1 MSETRDKDALTRA
14 LAAWPAAEKPQSDWD
29 DMAAA
34 VVDRIEAGDPGTTKS
49 YLADEKIFAA
59 PVGQL
64 PEEGHNSAHA
74 SPVSTRDAKKPT
86 PENGPMSFAADR
98 EGERKSLQDLARL
111 ASLTPAPPSTAPKS
125 PAARAGEAKGD
136 DSGLINLAA
145 LAAPSTDTVAGP
157 ATPAPGLASAGLF
170 DEDPASM
177 APPSVAPPSVRSAP
191 APSARISA
199 APISAVPSAPVSAAP
214 ISAAPISAA
223 SAASAASMAPI
234 SAVPS
239 APVSAAPMMAPTKK
253 KSSAG
258 LIIVGALV
266 GVAALAA
273 GGAFVV
279 RGQLAKQQAVAM
291 APKTEAAPTVA
302 TPAPKADDNK
312 VAQADTPSTPSTD
325 SVDPSQLP
333 SPNAAAPKTTL
344 AAKGAP
350 VAAPKAAASAEPKKA
365 DEKPEGPQMSAKDL
379 PQTAPG
385 ASGGL
390 NDAMRQAAGPSTTTN
405 DNGSDKK
412 GPDYA
417 PGSVP
422 QKPSQ
427 GALTG
432 ALGAVL
438 PSARACLGPDDPVS
452 RATVVFSSNGAVQ
465 SVAVSGGAAGKP
477 AEGCIKGA
485 LGKAKLQ
492 PFAESTY
499 TTTVT
504 VRH

>member
-1 MSETRDKDALTRA
+1 
-14 LAAWPAAEKPQSDWD
+14 
-29 DMAAA
+29 
-34 VVDRIEAGDPGTTKS
+34 
-49 YLADEKIFAA
+49 
-59 PVGQL
+59 
-64 PEEGHNSAHA
+64 
-74 SPVSTRDAKKPT
+74 
-86 PENGPMSFAADR
+86 MSFAADR

-111 ASLTPAPPSTAPKS
+111 ASMTPAPPSTAPKAATS
-125 PAARAGEAKGD
+125 SAARPGEAKGD

-145 LAAPSTDTVAGP
+145 LAAPSGPSTDTVAGP

-177 APPSVAPPSVRSAP
+177 APPSVRPPVVAPVSAP
-191 APSARISA
+191 PSARISA
-199 APISAVPSAPVSAAP
+199 APVSVAPISAAP

-223 SAASAASMAPI
+223 SAA
-234 SAVPS
+234 
-239 APVSAAPMMAPTKK
+239 PVSAASVVPMMATPQKK

-273 GGAFVV
+273 GGAFVI
-279 RGQLAKQQAVAM
+279 RGQLAKQQTVAM
-291 APKTEAAPTVA
+291 APKAVEAAPTAAPVA
-302 TPAPKADDNK
+302 KTDDK

-325 SVDPSQLP
+325 AIDPSQLP
-333 SPNAAAPKTTL
+333 GPNAAAPKTTL

-350 VAAPKAAASAEPKKA
+350 VVAPKAAASAEPKKVE
-365 DEKPEGPQMSAKDL
+365 DKTEGPQMSAKDL
-379 PQTAPG
+379 PQTTPG

-390 NDAMRQAAGPSTTTN
+390 NDAMRQAAGPSTTTS

-412 GPDYA
+412 GPDFA

-438 PSARACLGPDDPVS
+438 PGARACLGPDDPVS
-452 RATVVFSSNGAVQ
+452 RATVVFSSNGSVQ

-477 AEGCIKGA
+477 SEGCIKSA